1 MAVFP
6 QTSVETYGSPQ
17 QPMEAEADARLRRKE
32 LSATLCLLLKVCL
45 SLIHGV
51 HDLQYTAM
59 VTINK
64 VIDTCV
70 VHRLAHFRVKVSEA
84 LQHPCNDRYGPSC
97 SSFYLAVHCRH
108 RHCPPSRMVEHLN
121 TNHEPFLPCSCQFV
135 YHSTIRGA
143 IN

>member
-17 QPMEAEADARLRRKE
+17 QPMEAEEVARLRRKE
-32 LSATLCLLLKVCL
+32 LSATLCLLLKVCF

-64 VIDTCV
+64 VIDACV
-70 VHRLAHFRVKVSEA
+70 VHRLAQVRVKVSEA
-84 LQHPCNDRYGPSC
+84 LQHPCNERYGPSW
-97 SSFYLAVHCRH
+97 SSLYLAVHCRH
-108 RHCPPSRMVEHLN
+108 RH
-121 TNHEPFLPCSCQFV
+121 
-135 YHSTIRGA
+135 
-143 IN
+143 